1 MLNYR
6 VSVRRDEPVKFK
18 LQSHADMTALN
29 PKEMMLY
36 SAAMCAAYTLEY
48 YLKRARVQVK
58 GFEIE
63 VSGNLS
69 TETLQAQAYYTDFK
83 VVYRVEGEDPATNEA
98 ISEAVLNTH
107 NEGCGLIRMLKMIGA
122 TESEISITF

>member
-83 VVYRVEGEDPATNEA
+83 VVYRVEGEDPATNDA
-98 ISEAVLNTH
+98 ISEAVLSTH
-107 NEGCGLIRMLKMIGA
+107 NEGCGLIRMLKMIGP